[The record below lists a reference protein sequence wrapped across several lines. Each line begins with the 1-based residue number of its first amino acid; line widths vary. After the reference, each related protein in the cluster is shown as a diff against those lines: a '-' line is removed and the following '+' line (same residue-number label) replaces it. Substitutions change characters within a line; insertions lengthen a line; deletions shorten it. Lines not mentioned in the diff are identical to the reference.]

1 MKIKPKTKKL
11 MPRSKPVAAKPVKRA
26 AVTHTKHAPAKPV
39 KRAAVA
45 PAASTKRL
53 PVAADVP
60 AVRRSKN
67 VVAEAVA
74 PAASTPRL
82 PVAADAPR
90 IECRLR
96 VGELYLPVD
105 ASSLERTL
113 GAGQWGNG
121 RGLMDA
127 WPDTAWAG
135 LLAHLKLPAEP
146 LDRAVADQPVKR
158 LVQRLWYEAVKG
170 GVPEE
175 RKAVFEARDAERVE
189 EYKQKFDG
197 AGGVKDKVVAKKERA
212 KTSFGRSGETH
223 YTPTDALKSKKLVLN
238 GQAGILVKAFR
249 DADFKP
255 MTTQEATDAM
265 VKAGLV
271 TGTDPRRIAAF
282 YLSQFATK
290 KNLLTR
296 N

>member
-1 MKIKPKTKKL
+1 MKTKPKTKKL
-11 MPRSKPVAAKPVKRA
+11 TPRSKSVTAKPVKRA
-26 AVTHTKHAPAKPV
+26 AVTRAKHVPAKPV

-45 PAASTKRL
+45 PAASTAR
-53 PVAADVP
+53 PAVTADVP
-60 AVRRSKN
+60 AVRRGKN
-67 VVAEAVA
+67 AVAETVA
-74 PAASTPRL
+74 PQDAALRS
-82 PVAADAPR
+82 ADDAPR

-113 GAGQWGNG
+113 GAGRWGNG

-158 LVQRLWYEAVKG
+158 LVQRLWYEAIKG

-175 RKAVFEARDAERVE
+175 RKAVFEERDAERVE
-189 EYKQKFDG
+189 EYKRKFDG
-197 AGGVKDKVVAKKERA
+197 AGGIKDNAIAKKERA
-212 KTSFGRSGETH
+212 KTSFGRSGETR
-223 YTPTDALKSKKLVLN
+223 YMPTDALKSKKLALN

-265 VKAGLV
+265 LKAGLV
-271 TGTDPRRIAAF
+271 TGTDPKRIAAF

-296 N
+296 S